1 MKAKKEVNAPLR
13 DSIEIIYKA
22 ADVSLTGAKKAL
34 QININQYKMLQ
45 KNIGDKVG
53 TAIGTAY
60 QATSDVVGNVKR
72 RFK

>member
-45 KNIGDKVG
+45 KILEIK
-53 TAIGTAY
+53 
-60 QATSDVVGNVKR
+60 QAR
-72 RFK
+72 